1 MRLTTSISE
10 KRYVAL
16 ITDADR
22 HTETDPLPKQFD
34 ALVGAL
40 AFPCC
45 CHCLP
50 ASLYANG
57 V

>member
-1 MRLTTSISE
+1 MKLTTSISE

-34 ALVGAL
+34 ALVGTL
-40 AFPCC
+40 AFPM
-45 CHCLP
+45 LL
-50 ASLYANG
+50 SLFTSL
-57 V
+57 VIR

>member
-40 AFPCC
+40 AFPSC